1 MAEARLLFVEDEDDL
16 RMLVGE
22 ALRMLGFHVVAVADG
37 PSALAA
43 MQESSFDVLVSDVS
57 MPHGISGIELAE
69 HTLRVQPGA
78 RIVLASGFA
87 RAQLPP
93 LPPGV
98 SFLPKPYRIG
108 QLAALIRERLPVS
121 G

>member
-16 RMLVGE
+16 RTLVGD
-22 ALRMLGFHVVAVADG
+22 ALRMLGYDVVAVADG

-43 MQESSFDVLVSDVS
+43 MEGDGFDVLVSDVS
-57 MPHGISGIELAE
+57 MPRGISGIDLAE
-69 HTLRVQPGA
+69 HVLQRQPNA

-93 LPPGV
+93 LPAGV

-108 QLAALIRERLPVS
+108 QLAELLRERMSV
-121 G
+121 GD